1 MSGPGALWL
10 SIHFPYGRMLTLFK
24 SLWIAHTYNQHAY
37 IQTMRNKRRIDCSSC
52 TKSHSE
58 SVGQAA
64 NTFHS
69 FFIFCSGPLH
79 SLASQFFRRSFIAGV
94 KFAWLLVRFSWMK
107 PVVTQLPI
115 SSIAAMQSIGRLS
128 ALLPF
133 FCRLYLTYCSCC
145 CCSYFLVAW
154 QTEIGR
160 TLPMKWDNQ
169 MQACFPSWTTTLTQ
183 IRINNN
189 KPQHW

>member
-1 MSGPGALWL
+1 
-10 SIHFPYGRMLTLFK
+10 
-24 SLWIAHTYNQHAY
+24 
-37 IQTMRNKRRIDCSSC
+37 MRNNRRIDCSFC

-64 NTFHS
+64 NSFHS
-69 FFIFCSGPLH
+69 FFTLFSGPLH

-115 SSIAAMQSIGRLS
+115 SSTTAMQSIGWLS

-133 FCRLYLTYCSCC
+133 FCCHLHIVY
-145 CCSYFLVAW
+145 CCSYCRCCCLLVAW
-154 QTEIGR
+154 QTEIVDFTDEVRQSNVGM
-160 TLPMKWDNQ
+160 LSK
-169 MQACFPSWTTTLTQ
+169 L
-183 IRINNN
+183 NNN
-189 KPQHW
+189 KTTTSESIDN